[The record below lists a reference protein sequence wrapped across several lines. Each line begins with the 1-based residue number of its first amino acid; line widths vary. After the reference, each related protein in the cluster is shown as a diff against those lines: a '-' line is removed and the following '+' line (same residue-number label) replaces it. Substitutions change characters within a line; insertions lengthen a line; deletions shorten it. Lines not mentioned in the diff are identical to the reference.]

1 VVRSVDE
8 LQEGSADA
16 DERMLVERMRRGE
29 ESALDLFARRYVGP
43 LHRFVLARLGSRDR
57 TDAEDIVQTVMLN
70 ALRAIDSW
78 RGDAGLTTWLCA
90 IALREIGRNHREG
103 ARRDARTTLMEED
116 ALEQLVAHAEA
127 GMRAD
132 EPEGSAQVEEVR
144 ALVHLTLAGL
154 PARQAR
160 ALELKYALG
169 CSSQEIAA
177 ELGMSDVA
185 VQSLLARARRAFRAR
200 LDGAARTLLGEEG

>member
-1 VVRSVDE
+1 MPGALDE
-8 LQEGSADA
+8 TDDDA
-16 DERMLVERMRRGE
+16 DERALVERMRRGE
-29 ESALDLFARRYVGP
+29 ESALDLFARRYVPP
-43 LHRFVLARLGSRDR
+43 LHRFVLARLDGRGR
-57 TDAEDIVQTVMLN
+57 MDAEDIVQTVMLN
-70 ALRAIDSW
+70 ALKAVDGW

-90 IALREIGRNHREG
+90 IALREIGRNYREG
-103 ARRDARTTLMEED
+103 ARREARTTLMEAD
-116 ALEQLVAHAEA
+116 ALEQLAAQAEA
-127 GMRAD
+127 DMREH
-132 EPEGSAQVEEVR
+132 EPEGSARLEEVR

-169 CSSQEIAA
+169 CSSQEIAE

-200 LDGAARTLLGEEG
+200 LGGAAQTFLGEEG